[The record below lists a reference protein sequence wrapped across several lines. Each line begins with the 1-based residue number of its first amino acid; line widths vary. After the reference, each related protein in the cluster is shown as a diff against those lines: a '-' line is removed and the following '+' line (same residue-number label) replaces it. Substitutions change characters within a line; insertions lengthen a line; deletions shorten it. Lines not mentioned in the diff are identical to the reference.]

1 MPASA
6 ASIFSA
12 SRPST
17 AAIELVPAGAASAIA
32 LPRSTRLD
40 HTGRI
45 DRFGGGER
53 RVFPDRVARG
63 GGRIDAAAAQ
73 QPRQPDAHEAQG
85 RLRVL
90 REAELILAGGRQQV
104 AEVDA
109 GLGSAPIAERRD
121 LRVFEELRS
130 HAGLLRALAWKQE
143 RDLRRYSFALTTS
156 RPA

>member
-1 MPASA
+1 MTMKSWISTLRPACAPPPNIWISGSGIVIVPSPA
-6 ASIFSA
+6 RCRHNG
-12 SRPST
+12 RP
-17 AAIELVPAGAASAIA
+17 
-32 LPRSTRLD
+32 RL
-40 HTGRI
+40 
-45 DRFGGGER
+45 
-53 RVFPDRVARG
+53 
-63 GGRIDAAAAQ
+63 AAAAQ